1 LKRVAVEFRC
11 ATARGRH
18 YADRLLS
25 DASDLMVAARLP
37 DCELSLSLVSD
48 RAIRAL
54 NRNYR
59 GIDSATDVLSFSQIE
74 QADAAPANPRVV
86 TNDPALTLGDVVISI
101 DTALAQARELRTAPS
116 ARIRRLLIHGF
127 LHLLGYDHERS
138 SAEARKMFARE
149 RALEAKISKDKIIR
163 EKISKPRNAPARR
176 KRVAPRKIS
185 RRQKSV

>member
-1 LKRVAVEFRC
+1 MAVEFRC
-11 ATARGRH
+11 ATARGRR
-18 YADRLLS
+18 YADRLRA
-25 DASDLMVAARLP
+25 DARDLMAAAELP

-74 QADAAPANPRVV
+74 QASAAPTYPLVV
-86 TNDPALTLGDVVISI
+86 TNDPGLTLGDVVISI
-101 DTALAQARELRTAPS
+101 DTALAQARELRTQPA

-149 RALEAKISKDKIIR
+149 RALA
-163 EKISKPRNAPARR
+163 EKISKPRSSSTRRETAAARKVSRRR
-176 KRVAPRKIS
+176 KS
-185 RRQKSV
+185 L

>member
-1 LKRVAVEFRC
+1 MAVEFRC
-11 ATARGRH
+11 ATARGRR
-18 YADRLLS
+18 YAERLRA
-25 DASDLMVAARLP
+25 DARELMLAAGLG

-74 QADAAPANPRVV
+74 QVGVAPINPRIV
-86 TNDPALTLGDVVISI
+86 TNDSALTLGDVVISI
-101 DTALAQARELRTAPS
+101 DTALAQARQLRTSPE

-138 SAEARKMFARE
+138 PAEARKMFARE
-149 RALEAKISKDKIIR
+149 RALADKIG
-163 EKISKPRNAPARR
+163 KPRSAPMRRKPVARR
-176 KRVAPRKIS
+176 K
-185 RRQKSV
+185 SV